1 MMIAVAGAGHHERR
15 ALYEQHKKP
24 LPKWVW
30 GAIGVSLAVHAAGAA
45 WLYYQRYEMPVE
57 RVAPPD
63 DGPIITMEPLPRE
76 PEPIT
81 PTTEPPAPPIPVHN
95 PTTFVD
101 TDIDASPFPIPD
113 EPSAAPDAGS
123 VINLDGTPV
132 EETGGTAVEPT
143 PPAPPSVIRNP
154 QWVRQPSAAQM
165 DRAYPRGAAA
175 EGLSGSATLSCVV
188 EASGSV
194 TDCTVASE
202 TPQGE
207 GFGRAALSLSRYFRL
222 SPRTVDGQAVEG
234 ARVNI
239 PLRLNIG

>member
-24 LPKWVW
+24 VPKWVW

-57 RVAPPD
+57 RAAPPD
-63 DGPIITMEPLPRE
+63 DGPIITMERLPPQE
-76 PEPIT
+76 PEVAT
-81 PTTEPPAPPIPVHN
+81 EEPPAPPLPVHN
-95 PTTFVD
+95 PTTFVE
-101 TDIDASPFPIPD
+101 TDIAPSVIPVPD

-123 VINLDGTPV
+123 VINLDATPV
-132 EETGGTAVEPT
+132 EDTGGTAVEPT
-143 PPAPPSVIRNP
+143 PPTPSVIRNP
-154 QWVRQPSAAQM
+154 QWVRRPSAAQM

-175 EGLSGSATLSCVV
+175 EGLSGSATLTCVL

-194 TDCTVASE
+194 TACTVVSE

-222 SPRTVDGQAVEG
+222 SPRTVDGRAVEG

-239 PLRLNIG
+239 PLQFNIG